1 MSKEEKLLKGCYQNN
16 HTSQK
21 ELFEHFATQ
30 LYHIANRYVNNSS
43 EAEDIV
49 AVAFTRVFKK
59 INSFSWQ
66 GIGSFEAWIRRIA
79 VNECLMYL
87 RKRHN
92 FNLLTSLE
100 EVQLHSD
107 LQPLAA
113 LHAEDI
119 LTMVSQLPTGYR
131 TVFNLYVVEGY
142 NHAEIARQLEIS
154 EGTSRSQL
162 LKAKEQLK
170 KMLENES
177 NSYGTI
183 S

>member
-1 MSKEEKLLKGCYQNN
+1 
-16 HTSQK
+16 
-21 ELFEHFATQ
+21 
-30 LYHIANRYVNNSS
+30 
-43 EAEDIV
+43 
-49 AVAFTRVFKK
+49 
-59 INSFSWQ
+59 
-66 GIGSFEAWIRRIA
+66 
-79 VNECLMYL
+79 MYL

-142 NHAEIARQLEIS
+142 NHAEIAKQLEIS